1 MLTPVTRS
9 NSGRLPRA
17 VQPASTPAPKAP
29 SAPPPEIARKLTT
42 GRPFS
47 LGNWRWEARTCA
59 HFSLAM
65 ASTLGGGTSPQK
77 RMFSPPMPTT
87 VASLSNPNGTGLRGS
102 DAQAARL
109 NATAPYQ
116 KRRRSPRTRTKI
128 PHRLGTQ
135 KQSVSLSG
143 KRPLCGAL
151 LRSATKGSTAGCQ
164 AFTAWRRPSAKLRPE
179 RSSRSCA
186 RSFRCAGR
194 GPSET
199 PCRRD

>member
-47 LGNWRWEARTCA
+47 LGNCRWEARTCA

-143 KRPLCGAL
+143 KRPLCGG
-151 LRSATKGSTAGCQ
+151 SSKGKNGQPPVAK
-164 AFTAWRRPSAKLRPE
+164 AFTAWRRPSAKLSPE

-186 RSFRCAGR
+186 RSFRCASR